1 MSTLPSSQRA
11 EVDRLE
17 RIALGVGVVSLLA
30 CVLGA
35 LLSPAQFFRAYLTA
49 YQFYLG
55 LPLGCMA
62 IVMVYH
68 LTGGAWGFLIRR
80 LLEAGMRTLPLVAIL
95 FIPIAC
101 GLGYLYLWAWPEIVA
116 VNKNLQGKM
125 IYFNLPFLYPD
136 LPSFWWLRAVLYF
149 IVWLTIASFLNRW
162 SAQQDETGSPLLPR
176 KFRLLSAPGL
186 VIYGLTITFASVD
199 WVMSL
204 QPTFHSTIFP
214 PLFAVGQMLSGLAF
228 AIVVLGWLITRP
240 PLAKLFAVETFIDLG
255 NLLFT
260 FLIIWAYL
268 AFFQF
273 MLVWM
278 ANLPEEVIWYQ
289 PRGQGGWQ
297 WVAGALFVLHFAVP
311 FFLLLS
317 RDIKRN
323 PPALAAVA
331 GLLLFMQL
339 VYMYFQILP
348 PFSGPAWQRLLSDF
362 PADHLSVHWMD
373 FLTPL
378 GIGGLWL
385 AYFLWQLKRCPV
397 LPLHDLS
404 REEAVHLR
412 QRALEEAARQ
422 EAIRHG

>member
-1 MSTLPSSQRA
+1 MSTVPASRRA
-11 EVDRLE
+11 ELE
-17 RIALGVGVVSLLA
+17 RLQRGALVVGLVALLA
-30 CVLGA
+30 CIAGA
-35 LLSPAQFFRAYLTA
+35 FFSPAQFFRAYLPA

-55 LPLGCMA
+55 IALGSMA
-62 IVMVYH
+62 IVMLYH

-80 LLEAGMRTLPLVAIL
+80 LLEAGMRTLPILAVL

-101 GLGYLYLWAWPEIVA
+101 GPGYLYLWARPEAVA
-116 VNKNLQGKM
+116 LNKNLQHKM
-125 IYFNLPFLYPD
+125 LFFNLPFLYPQ
-136 LPSFWWLRAVLYF
+136 LPLFWWLRVVLYF
-149 IVWLTIASFLNRW
+149 AIWLTLAYFLSTW
-162 SAQQDETGSPLLPR
+162 SRQQDQTGNPDLPR

-186 VIYGLTITFASVD
+186 VLYGVTITFASVD

-214 PLFAVGQMLSGLAF
+214 PLFAIGQLLSGQAF
-228 AIVVLGWLITRP
+228 AVLVLAWLVSSP
-240 PLAKLFAVETFIDLG
+240 PLADLISLETLNDLG

-260 FLIIWAYL
+260 FLVMWVYM

-278 ANLPEEVIWYQ
+278 ANLPEEVIWYL
-289 PRGQGGWQ
+289 PRTRGGWDG
-297 WVAGALFVLHFAVP
+297 VAWALVIFHFVVP
-311 FFLLLS
+311 FFLLLL

-323 PPALAAVA
+323 PSALARVA

-348 PFSGPAWQRLLSDF
+348 PFSGRAWQRLLPDF

-378 GIGGLWL
+378 GVGGLWL
-385 AYFLWQLKRCPV
+385 AYFLWQLKQNPV
-397 LPLHDLS
+397 LPLHDLNRQEAAHLRQHDQEVVA
-404 REEAVHLR
+404 REEALH
-412 QRALEEAARQ
+412 
-422 EAIRHG
+422 HG